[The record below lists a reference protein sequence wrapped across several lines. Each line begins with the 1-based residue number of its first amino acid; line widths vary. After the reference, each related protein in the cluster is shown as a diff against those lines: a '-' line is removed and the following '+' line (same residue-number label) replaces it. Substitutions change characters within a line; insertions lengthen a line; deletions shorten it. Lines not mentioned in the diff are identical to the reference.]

1 MTTKKEKLI
10 NSIRAKGVD
19 VDEMMTIKELQSIY
33 NKLHVH
39 SAPDEVTE
47 TPALP
52 EAPVPD
58 EQPEA
63 PIPDEQPKTPAT
75 DETTEADEFKSL
87 TDKIS
92 GASAPPETEKK
103 KKPIAE
109 RTRRK
114 KKKGESD
121 PDSFRIE
128 GYVLLLIVDTVFPFT
143 FSFLNNMLD
152 KRIKVQATDLQL
164 NDKDF
169 SKLEPLA
176 DQAADYMA
184 INLNPI
190 AGFLMISTF
199 MYGNNLLNVRF
210 AMETETS
217 KK

>member
-1 MTTKKEKLI
+1 MTKKELI
-10 NSIRAKGVD
+10 DAIKAKGSEVNERLTKD
-19 VDEMMTIKELQSIY
+19 ELQVIY
-33 NKLHVH
+33 DGLHVH
-39 SAPDEVTE
+39 SLPDE
-47 TPALP
+47 TPAPP
-52 EAPVPD
+52 ETT
-58 EQPEA
+58 EQPEPA
-63 PIPDEQPKTPAT
+63 EQP
-75 DETTEADEFKSL
+75 ETTEQPENPEKPEGTETETDEFANL
-87 TDKIS
+87 ADKIS
-92 GASAPPETEKK
+92 GATAPPLTEKK
-103 KKPIAE
+103 KRAVVEK
-109 RTRRK
+109 TRRK

-128 GYVLLLIVDTVFPFT
+128 GYVLLLIVDTVFPFS
-143 FSFLNNMLD
+143 FAFLNNMLD
-152 KRIKVQATDLQL
+152 KRLKVQANDLQL

-210 AMETETS
+210 AMEANVE